1 MRLHGAAEVFLRGT
15 VMQWMYAQLVVASK
29 KKKCYATTLI
39 RVVPS
44 RVDSTSPHSGVDDG
58 PKLIL
63 LRLTGLYEAVFPDPL
78 KKHPAVVFAVHR
90 GMCTLTDC

>member
-1 MRLHGAAEVFLRGT
+1 
-15 VMQWMYAQLVVASK
+15 MQSMCAQLVVACK

-44 RVDSTSPHSGVDDG
+44 RVDSTSPHSGVDEG

-63 LRLTGLYEAVFPDPL
+63 LRLTGLYEVFPDPL
-78 KKHPAVVFAVHR
+78 KNHPAVAIAVHR
-90 GMCTLTDC
+90 GMSTLTDC